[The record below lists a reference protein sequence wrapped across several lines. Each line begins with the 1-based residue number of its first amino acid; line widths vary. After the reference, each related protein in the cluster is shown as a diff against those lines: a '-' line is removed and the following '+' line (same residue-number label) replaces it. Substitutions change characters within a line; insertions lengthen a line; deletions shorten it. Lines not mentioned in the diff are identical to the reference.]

1 MQEDIVLLRVRVRGR
16 VRCRKISYCLGLGFA
31 NPSPT
36 PNPNPNPHP
45 NQVRHSALLLFSQ
58 LLLEDY
64 LKWRPSLF
72 RAFCAALADVEP
84 GVRAAAQVC
93 LVAPRLPLEPEP

>member
-1 MQEDIVLLRVRVRGR
+1 M
-16 VRCRKISYCLGLGFA
+16 
-31 NPSPT
+31 
-36 PNPNPNPHP
+36 
-45 NQVRHSALLLFSQ
+45 RHSALLLFSQ

-72 RAFCAALADVEP
+72 RAFCAALADLEP

-93 LVAPRLPLEPEP
+93 PVAPRLPLDTQP